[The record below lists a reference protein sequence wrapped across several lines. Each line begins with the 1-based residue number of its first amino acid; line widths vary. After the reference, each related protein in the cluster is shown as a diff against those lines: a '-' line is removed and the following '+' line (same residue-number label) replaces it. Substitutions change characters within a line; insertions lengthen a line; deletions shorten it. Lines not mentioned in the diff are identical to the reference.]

1 MDQPEKIVTQLI
13 KFLRTSGKIDML
25 PEIIQQLENEL
36 KKIKGENTAIIT
48 SSKPLSPQQLQQ
60 LEKRLLNLFGKK
72 LEIINRVD
80 PEVVGGFVIQVSD
93 KIIDLSL
100 QNYFEQIEKKFEDEK
115 N

>member
-1 MDQPEKIVTQLI
+1 MNQPEKIVTQLI
-13 KFLRTSGKIDML
+13 KFLRTSGNIDIL
-25 PEIIQQLENEL
+25 PQIIEGLENEL

-48 SSKPLSPQQLQQ
+48 SPKPLSSAEVQQLQ
-60 LEKRLLNLFGKK
+60 KRLLTLFGKK

-80 PEVVGGFVIQVSD
+80 SQVVGGFVIQVSD

-100 QNYFEQIEKKFEDEK
+100 QGYFDQIEDKFEDEK

>member
-25 PEIIQQLENEL
+25 PQIIQGLENEL
-36 KKIKGENTAIIT
+36 RKIKGENTAIVT
-48 SSKPLSPQQLQQ
+48 SPELLSSGQLQQ
-60 LEKRLLNLFGKK
+60 LQKKLLTLFGKK
-72 LEIINRVD
+72 LEIVNKVD
-80 PEVVGGFVIQVSD
+80 PEVVGGFVIQVAD

-100 QNYFEQIEKKFEDEK
+100 QNYFDQIEKKFDNEK